1 MLQLS
6 FQMWTDE
13 MQETLNTKKKGDAS
27 FKQKDF
33 RVAIECYT
41 QVFSS
46 FQSCQFLFKNY
57 VRNYFYIILCSS
69 RLIIQFPY
77 HTKLHDFRFFFPL
90 VLTASLHIL
99 FDGVSS
105 MTCSSLMWE
114 LWFRQ
119 LFLHGGVCPIS

>member
-1 MLQLS
+1 
-6 FQMWTDE
+6 

-57 VRNYFYIILCSS
+57 VRNYFDINSRLIIQLCSS

-77 HTKLHDFRFFFPL
+77 HTKLPDFRFFF
-90 VLTASLHIL
+90 HL
-99 FDGVSS
+99 F
-105 MTCSSLMWE
+105 
-114 LWFRQ
+114 
-119 LFLHGGVCPIS
+119 